1 MSNQYI
7 PGFIDWTISNLEDN
21 SEWLWVHLVIFIV
34 IWCLIR
40 GLAKSLLEVCMNQ
53 VLLNDRAEK
62 KLPTGINIYRLSL
75 SLSLSLSFSHAISG
89 SWYLSAVGHMYV
101 CMYIYV
107 HVYMGIWVYRSA
119 SVQRGLR

>member
-75 SLSLSLSFSHAISG
+75 SLSLSFSHAISG